1 MRLKEFQKQM
11 RRKKIGLAL
20 FFSVD
25 GNNIDPNLVYFS
37 QYTGFGA
44 LAVTPNKAVL
54 VVPKAEYVRAK
65 RTSKILVVAAE
76 KRLLPAIRK
85 ALRGR
90 PKKIGI
96 DKNRISLNFYKA
108 LRKELGGR
116 YVDVSGICLRLRT
129 AKTPLELR
137 MIRKACALADEI
149 MQKTFW
155 KFKEFKTEAEV
166 SAFMRNE
173 VYKRGLGLAFNP
185 IVASGKNA
193 CEAHHDP
200 ENKGLQR
207 GFCVIDFGVKYN
219 GYCSDITRTIYIGT
233 PTTKEIEM
241 YHKVLD
247 IQTKLITM
255 CGVGKSFIWID
266 KKARELFGKQAK
278 HFTHLIGHGI
288 GTEIHESPN
297 PKVTPRRP
305 VTKLLENSVIT
316 IEPGL
321 YHANKSGI
329 RIEDDILI
337 TGSGPKVL
345 TKTGK
350 NLLIIK
356 KK

>member
-1 MRLKEFQKQM
+1 MRLKEFQKEM
-11 RRKKIGLAL
+11 RKNRIGLAL
-20 FFSVD
+20 FFSLD
-25 GNNIDPNLVYFS
+25 GDNVDPNLVYLS

-54 VVPKAEYVRAK
+54 VVPKAEHVRAK
-65 RTSKILVVAAE
+65 RTSKVRVAVAE

-85 ALRGR
+85 AIKGR
-90 PKKIGI
+90 PKRIGI

-108 LRKELGGR
+108 LRKELRGR
-116 YVDVSGICLRLRT
+116 YVDVSGMCLRLRT
-129 AKTPLELR
+129 VKTTEEIR
-137 MIRKACALADEI
+137 IIRKACALADEI

-155 KFKEFKTEAEV
+155 KFKRFKTEAEV
-166 SAFMRNE
+166 AAFMRSH
-173 VYKRGLGLAFNP
+173 VYRKGLKLAFP
-185 IVASGKNA
+185 PVVASGKNA

-200 ENKGLQR
+200 DSKRLQK
-207 GFCVIDFGVKYN
+207 GFCVIDFGVKYK
-219 GYCSDITRTIYIGT
+219 GYCSDMTRTIYIGT
-233 PTTKEIEM
+233 PTRKELEM
-241 YHKVLD
+241 YYKVLD
-247 IQTKLITM
+247 VQIRLIDM
-255 CGVGKSFIWID
+255 CSVGKSFIWIN
-266 KKARELFGKQAK
+266 KKAHELFGKDSPY
-278 HFTHLIGHGI
+278 FTHLIGHGI

-321 YHANKSGI
+321 YHENKSGI

-337 TGSGPKVL
+337 TDSGPKVL